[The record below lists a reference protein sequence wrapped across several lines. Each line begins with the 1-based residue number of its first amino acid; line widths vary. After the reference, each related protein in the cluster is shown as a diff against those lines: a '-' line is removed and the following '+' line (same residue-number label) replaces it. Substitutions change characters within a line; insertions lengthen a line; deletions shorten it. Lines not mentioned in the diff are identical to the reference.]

1 MKSFKTSASAACLLA
16 VVSSLAGAAMQD
28 GKMPAHGEHNHVGHE
43 EEYPLIGKVG
53 DPNKVTRTMT
63 VDMNDTMRFNP
74 ASITVKEGEVIRFVV
89 KNSGKLKHEMVI
101 GSASELKEH
110 AQLMAKFPGMEHA
123 EPNQVAVTPGKTGN
137 IVWQF
142 GKAGKVDFACLQ
154 PGHFE
159 AGMKGQVVVVAK

>member
-1 MKSFKTSASAACLLA
+1 MKNFKTTTITAFLLVA
-16 VVSSLAGAAMQD
+16 VSSLAGAAMQD
-28 GKMPAHGEHNHVGHE
+28 SKTPVHGEHQHGGHE
-43 EEYPLIGKVG
+43 AESSLIGKAG
-53 DPNKVTRTMT
+53 DPAKVTRTVT
-63 VDMNDTMRFNP
+63 VDMNDTMRFTP
-74 ASITVKEGEVIRFVV
+74 ASISVKEGEVIRFAV

-110 AQLMAKFPGMEHA
+110 AQLMAKFPDMEHA
-123 EPNQVAVTPGKTGN
+123 EPNQVTLLPGKTGN

-159 AGMKGQVVVVAK
+159 AGMKGQVVVSAK

>member
-1 MKSFKTSASAACLLA
+1 MKGFKTSAIAAFLLA
-16 VVSSLAGAAMQD
+16 AVSSLAGADTQV
-28 GKMPAHGEHNHVGHE
+28 GEMPAHGEHSHVGHQE
-43 EEYPLIGKVG
+43 ENSLIGKAG
-53 DPNKVTRTMT
+53 DPNKVTRTVT

-74 ASITVKEGEVIRFVV
+74 ASISVKEGEVIRFVV

-110 AQLMAKFPGMEHA
+110 AQLMAKFPDMEHA